1 MFYGFLRYD
10 KDGVLLDAEE
20 FEDIFVLKDWSYL
33 FEDEQVCSVDD
44 SFVLGL
50 NDYCWSV
57 LRKYFP
63 EGRFIQW
70 ENYKS
75 LDILSVIFRIFA
87 CLAKVKEWQKDKD
100 TACILF
106 CCCENRTSITV
117 PIEIKNIIKKVG
129 EKLREMED

>member
-50 NDYCWSV
+50 NAYCWSV
-57 LRKYFP
+57 LHKYFH
-63 EGRFIQW
+63 EKSW
-70 ENYKS
+70 EDYK
-75 LDILSVIFRIFA
+75 LLTIFSVTFRILA

-100 TACILF
+100 TASILF
-106 CCCENRTSITV
+106 CASESRTSKIISV
-117 PIEIKNIIKKVG
+117 EIKNIIKTPANI
-129 EKLREMED
+129 